1 MKKITISIFGFVFF
15 SLYSVAQTNIKASI
29 DRGKIVYETYCLTC
43 HQDDGG
49 GVPKLNPP
57 LIKTSYVSG
66 DKKKLIKWVLQ
77 GTTEKIAIDGKFYS
91 NNMAPQNYLKDEEI
105 ADVLTYIRNNFNNK
119 GTAVTPAEVKAV
131 RATVK

>member
-1 MKKITISIFGFVFF
+1 MKKIVISIFIFCPFAV
-15 SLYSVAQTNIKASI
+15 LAQTNIKPSI
-29 DRGKIVYETYCLTC
+29 ERGKKLYETYCLTC

-77 GTTEKIAIDGKFYS
+77 GTTDKIAIDGKFYS
-91 NNMAPQNYLKDEEI
+91 NNMAPQDNLKDDEI
-105 ADVLTYIRNNFNNK
+105 ADVLTYIRNSFGNK
-119 GTAVTPAEVKAV
+119 GSAVTPVEVKTV
-131 RATVK
+131 RATIK

>member
-1 MKKITISIFGFVFF
+1 MKNIVASFLIFCPF
-15 SLYSVAQTNIKASI
+15 SLFGQTSIKPSLE
-29 DRGKIVYETYCLTC
+29 RGKKVYETYCLTC

-77 GTTEKIAIDGKFYS
+77 GTTDKIAIDGKFYS
-91 NNMAPQNYLKDEEI
+91 NNMAPQNNLKDDEI
-105 ADVLTYIRNNFNNK
+105 ADVLTYIRNNFGNK
-119 GTAVTPAEVKAV
+119 GSAVIPAEVKTV
-131 RATVK
+131 RATIK